1 MLTDWLIYLDL
12 LEEQNNNTSFL
23 RLVTPIIF
31 GIFETHYYNYI
42 FGDGCNN
49 GNGNGFGSGCGSGD
63 GYGFG
68 NGFGNGSGSGCGFD
82 YSNTYDEEH

>member
-31 GIFETHYYNYI
+31 GIFECHSYNYI
-42 FGDGCNN
+42 YIFSD
-49 GNGNGFGSGCGSGD
+49 SS
-63 GYGFG
+63 GFG
-68 NGFGNGSGSGCGFD
+68 NGLGYGYDSGNGSSYGNDFCFG
-82 YSNTYDEEH
+82 YSYGDALVMV